1 MGYLPFFR
9 KAAAVTVSDTVAI
22 ATGPT
27 RGIMVTTAG
36 AYTILLE
43 GDTDAVVMTLAAS
56 VIYPL
61 AVKRVN
67 ATSAASANG
76 IVAFY

>member
-1 MGYLPFFR
+1 MAFKPFYS

-27 RGIMVTTAG
+27 RGLMVTTAG
-36 AYTILLE
+36 AYTILLQD
-43 GDTDAVVMTLAAS
+43 DTVAVVMTLAAS

-61 AVKRVN
+61 NVKRVN
-67 ATSAASANG
+67 LTSAASAAG